1 MLGPTQPNANREGE
15 LVSGSSPSVVWCGE
29 APAQE
34 GSPSPNPAPGE
45 GAACCCQVKELSV
58 PLLLDVMGDRRIE
71 DNAFF
76 LYLLGRHTGEVCEG
90 SQQCKS
96 LDILVVNHCS

>member
-1 MLGPTQPNANREGE
+1 MERALHRRGP
-15 LVSGSSPSVVWCGE
+15 
-29 APAQE
+29 PALTLL
-34 GSPSPNPAPGE
+34 PG
-45 GAACCCQVKELSV
+45 KELSV
-58 PLLLDVMGDRRIE
+58 PLVLDVMGDRRIE